1 VSEVAPISM
10 VKGPAAAC
18 SVGIVV
24 GPVQK
29 LDAKHL
35 FIQEYKIQQSE
46 VASEV
51 ARFKVAIK
59 QAGLALE
66 QEIQDL
72 TDHHFAED
80 LLPIL
85 HAHQLMLND
94 HELVGKTCV
103 LIEEKLINAEWAL
116 KKRLQRLTKTFE
128 HIKDAYL
135 RSRKEDIEHIG
146 QRILSFLI
154 GDEQPLQRS
163 ESIMVAMDFSPSEI
177 VAMWRAGV
185 SGFVAVQGGKDSH
198 TMIVARGLGLPGI
211 TGVQGLFEQIEDGD
225 ELILDAENGRW
236 VLHPDEVELA
246 HYVELQKQLENEERQ
261 LQFYVHQNG
270 LAKPLMPIMANLE
283 FFEEVEVANKYGVDG
298 VGLFR
303 TEFLFMQNKKLP
315 SEEQQF
321 EYYAQVVKG
330 LRGKPVTFRLLDLG
344 ADKLAQAESMTELY
358 DGENPSLGLRGV
370 RLLLHK
376 PDLLQKQLRA
386 ILRTS
391 EFAEISVLVPMV
403 SSVEEMLAVRY
414 HLDKVKEDLGINR
427 EIKLGCMIEVPAAV
441 FIANELARVSDFFS
455 IGSNDLAQ
463 YCLAVD
469 RSDEHVSYL
478 YDSSHPAVL
487 KLIGMAVEAAKLHA
501 IPIAICGELASN
513 PDWTETFLNLNV
525 SYLSMSARKVLS
537 IRKKLHHLQAL

>member
-1 VSEVAPISM
+1 MADTPM
-10 VKGPAAAC
+10 MKGTAVAC

-24 GPVQK
+24 GSVQK

-35 FIQEYKIQQSE
+35 FIQEYKIHEDE
-46 VASEV
+46 VAAEV

-59 QAGLALE
+59 QATLALE

-72 TDHHFAED
+72 VDHHFADD
-80 LLPIL
+80 LIPIL
-85 HAHQLMLND
+85 QAHLMMLND
-94 HELVGKTCV
+94 QELVGKTCA
-103 LIEEKLINAEWAL
+103 LIEGKLINAEWAL

-146 QRILSFLI
+146 QRILSFLV
-154 GDEQPLQRS
+154 GDETPLQQS

-177 VAMWRAGV
+177 VTMWRAGV

-198 TMIVARGLGLPGI
+198 AMIVARGVGLPGI
-211 TGVQGLFEQIEDGD
+211 SGVQGLFDQIEDGD
-225 ELILDAENGRW
+225 QLVLDAENGSW
-236 VLHPDEVELA
+236 VLHPDEQELA
-246 HYVELQKQLENEERQ
+246 HYAGLQKKLENEERQ
-261 LQFYVHQNG
+261 LQFYVNQNRVG
-270 LAKPLMPIMANLE
+270 EPLMPLMANLE

-303 TEFLFMQNKKLP
+303 TEFLFMQHKTLP
-315 SEEQQF
+315 SEAQQF

-330 LRGKPVTFRLLDLG
+330 LKGKPVTFRLLDLG
-344 ADKLAQAESMTELY
+344 ADKLAQSASLIELY
-358 DGENPSLGLRGV
+358 EGENPSLGLRGV

-386 ILRTS
+386 IVRTS

-403 SSVEEMLAVRY
+403 TSVEEMLAVRY
-414 HLDKVKEDLGINR
+414 HLDKVKKDLGIDCV
-427 EIKLGCMIEVPAAV
+427 IKLGCMIEVPAAV
-441 FIANELARVSDFFS
+441 FIANDLAKVSDFFS

-487 KLIGMAVEAAKLHA
+487 KLISMAVDAAKLHA
-501 IPIAICGELASN
+501 IPIAICGELASS
-513 PDWTETFLNLNV
+513 PEWTETFLNLNV
-525 SYLSMSARKVLS
+525 SYLSMSARKVLT